1 MNKNTR
7 PGAYEIPS
15 YQIALLWLRR
25 QKDAA
30 AQCTFNLKEITRWR
44 LRS

>member
-15 YQIALLWLRR
+15 WAIGLAIAKR
-25 QKDAA
+25 KA
-30 AQCTFNLKEITRWR
+30 KEQGK
-44 LRS
+44 